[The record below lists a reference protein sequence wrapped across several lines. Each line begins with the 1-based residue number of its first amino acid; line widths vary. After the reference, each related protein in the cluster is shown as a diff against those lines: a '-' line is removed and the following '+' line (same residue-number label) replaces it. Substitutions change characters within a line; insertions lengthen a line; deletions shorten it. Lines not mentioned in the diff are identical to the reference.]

1 MIAETPAPF
10 RALKRLRLEA
20 ADGAALRLRS
30 SGAVMEVQAL
40 ASDVF
45 RVRAVRG
52 RVLGAT
58 ASWAVVPPAWPA
70 PTARQRLGNATAR
83 LATAEG
89 RFHAAMRQNRRVLL
103 ELGAHAVEWPFA
115 PRPDPARRGVWANAA
130 NRPAFS
136 SRCAGVS
143 FGFSRGNAGSTSPG

>member
-1 MIAETPAPF
+1 MTPAPTTY
-10 RALKRLRLEA
+10 RALAPLRVA
-20 ADGAALRLRS
+20 STSPGALHLRS
-30 SGAVMEVQAL
+30 PAGVVTVQAL